1 MFFLSYN
8 EQNQIYFDKNGNCQY
23 CAGCAESVVCL
34 ARKYT
39 AFVSEIE
46 ADAYHYGHHTC
57 KAKSQPTFRPS
68 SMVNNTMTID
78 MSLTPS
84 QIQGNAI
91 ISALRGRKSWNE
103 IDETVR
109 QSSSL
114 KKNSN
119 EKIKQKKRYS
129 PAMDLRLS

>member
-1 MFFLSYN
+1 MNKTKPILTKTEIVS
-8 EQNQIYFDKNGNCQY
+8 IVLVVR
-23 CAGCAESVVCL
+23 SVVCL

-46 ADAYHYGHHTC
+46 ADVYHYGHHTC

-68 SMVNNTMTID
+68 SMVNKAITID

-84 QIQGNAI
+84 QFQGNAI

-103 IDETVR
+103 IDERIR
-109 QSSSL
+109 QSSR
-114 KKNSN
+114 NF
-119 EKIKQKKRYS
+119 
-129 PAMDLRLS
+129 